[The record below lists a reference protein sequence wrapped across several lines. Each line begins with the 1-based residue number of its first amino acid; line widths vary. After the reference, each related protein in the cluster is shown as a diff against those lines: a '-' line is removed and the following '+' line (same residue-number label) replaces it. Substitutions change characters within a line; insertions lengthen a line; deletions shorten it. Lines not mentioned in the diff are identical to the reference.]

1 MTAPLPPVRVGTRAD
16 EVDLLALCHEL
27 HADNGLFEMD
37 DDAVKGMLNLAFDR
51 KGGVI
56 AIIDGEGEIAAAIYM
71 CLTKMWYTHEDHVHL
86 EELFSFVR
94 PKYRKSKNAEALI
107 EFAKNCAKTAAI
119 PLFIGVLTNKRLEAK
134 VRLYRKKLGLPSGA
148 FFVYGVKAWANE
160 NVMDTKDLWRVHR
173 DHKRGNGVEAG

>member
-37 DDAVKGMLNLAFDR
+37 DDAVKETLDLAFDR
-51 KGGVI
+51 KGAVIGVI
-56 AIIDGEGEIAAAIYM
+56 DGDAEIAGAILI
-71 CLTKMWYTHEDHVHL
+71 CLTRMWYVSSDSLGHL

-107 EFAKNCAKTAAI
+107 EFAKQCTSTGL
-119 PLFIGVLTNKRLEAK
+119 PVVIGIVTNKRLEAK
-134 VRLYRKKLGLPSGA
+134 VRLYRQRLGLPIGA
-148 FFVYGVKAWANE
+148 FFAYGIEQWANE
-160 NVMDTKDLWRVHR
+160 SIIHTEGLWRVHR
-173 DHKRGNGVEAG
+173 NKRTNGVETS